1 VYSIPGLVTLC
12 AVACH
17 DSPSDPLASITTV
30 ETVPSLA
37 ISSYLP
43 AVGEL
48 AARLP
53 EHEVLQEALV
63 EWEASWDRE
72 DGELIRS
79 ELRQEVAPVL
89 YEVLGA
95 SSARSAVQ
103 ALGWLRETPDLAEG
117 LPPELGRAVARALDL
132 LGQADEALEA
142 GHGDVA
148 LGLAL
153 AASDAVRS
161 VTPEAVA
168 RRLIGRGRTLMD
180 SGAMALGDEQRARHL
195 LNGAQRALDRE
206 DYTRAIQRAFYACQV
221 MEGVREKPEPPYL
234 DGSAEAD
241 SAGPAASGGE
251 PIP

>member
-1 VYSIPGLVTLC
+1 MSRPAKQ
-12 AVACH
+12 AV
-17 DSPSDPLASITTV
+17 
-30 ETVPSLA
+30 
-37 ISSYLP
+37 P
-43 AVGEL
+43 A
-48 AARLP
+48 
-53 EHEVLQEALV
+53 
-63 EWEASWDRE
+63 
-72 DGELIRS
+72 LI
-79 ELRQEVAPVL
+79 
-89 YEVLGA
+89 
-95 SSARSAVQ
+95 
-103 ALGWLRETPDLAEG
+103 
-117 LPPELGRAVARALDL
+117 
-132 LGQADEALEA
+132 
-142 GHGDVA
+142 
-148 LGLAL
+148 LAL
-153 AASDAVRS
+153 ALAGPGVLASQVKPPKNPAKIAVS

>member
-1 VYSIPGLVTLC
+1 MTLC
-12 AVACH
+12 AVGCH
-17 DSPSDPLASITTV
+17 DSPSDPLAAITTV

-37 ISSYLP
+37 ISSHLP
-43 AVGEL
+43 AIGDL

-53 EHEVLQEALV
+53 DLDAVQEALV

-79 ELRQEVAPVL
+79 ELRQEVTPVL

-103 ALGWLRETPDLAEG
+103 ALDWLRETPDLAEG

-132 LGQADEALEA
+132 LGQADQALEA
-142 GHGDVA
+142 GRGEAA

-161 VTPEAVA
+161 ITPEAVA
-168 RRLIGRGRTLMD
+168 RRLIGRGRSLME

-195 LNGAQRALDRE
+195 LNGAERALDRE

-221 MEGVREKPEPPYL
+221 MEGVREKPEPPFR
-234 DGSAEAD
+234 DGSEEAD
-241 SAGPAASGGE
+241 SAGPAASGGV
-251 PIP
+251 PTP